1 MIADI
6 MPLLPLSQ
14 SALWAGFVVF
24 VRVSA
29 MMAAMPAFGDQAVP
43 LRVRLALSLAFTFIV
58 APAIVPSIAPFPGE
72 IFRAFAVAVPEAITG
87 LFLGL
92 FLRFFILALQIAG
105 SIAAQSTSLS
115 QLFGGSAG
123 VDPLPAIGHLLV
135 VGGTALAVML
145 GLHVQVAAYMIQSYT
160 MVPVGMMLSGNLV
173 VEVGLHE
180 VRRIFELGFSLAAPF
195 LIASLVY
202 NVVLGVINRAMPQ
215 LMVSFVGAPA
225 ITAGGMILLL
235 LTAPIL
241 LGIWH
246 AAFVGFMSAPFGPI
260 P

>member
-1 MIADI
+1 MIADL

-24 VRVSA
+24 VRLSA

-43 LRVRLALSLAFTFIV
+43 VRVRLAVSLAFTFIV
-58 APAIVPSIAPFPGE
+58 APAVVPSIVPFPGE
-72 IFRAFAVAVPEAITG
+72 VFRAFAILGPEVVTG

-92 FLRFFILALQIAG
+92 FLRFFILALQITG

-123 VDPLPAIGHLLV
+123 VDPLPAIGHMLV
-135 VGGTALAVML
+135 VGGTALAVMM
-145 GLHVQVAAYMIQSYT
+145 GLHVQIATYMIQSYE
-160 MVPVGMMLSGNLV
+160 MVPVGVMLAGDMIIEL
-173 VEVGLHE
+173 GLRE

-241 LGIWH
+241 LGLWH
-246 AAFVGFMSAPFGPI
+246 AAFVGFLIMPFGPI